1 MDTLTRTRQQL
12 DALLA
17 EIISERAA
25 IEDRERAI
33 ADAAEQLTQD
43 AAVQAAWRQAA
54 TTERDRILALIDT
67 QLDQLQRAG
76 TNALVLTALRRQ
88 VLEVEG

>member
-1 MDTLTRTRQQL
+1 MELLTRTRQQL

-17 EIISERAA
+17 ELSNERAA
-25 IEDRERAI
+25 IEAQQRAL
-33 ADAAEQLTQD
+33 ARAAEQLTQD
-43 AAVQAAWRQAA
+43 AAVQAAWQQSGAA
-54 TTERDRILALIDT
+54 MKAQILALIDA
-67 QLDQLQRAG
+67 QLAMLRRSG